1 MIEFH
6 EFRIKTLKDEMNC
19 KMGCMAC
26 NLGSEMAE
34 HSENI
39 RKVIEQQ
46 QEQIVNELVAIME
59 DAQKLGEI
67 NATMD
72 VRSVVE
78 FIEDAGKG
86 AMITMK
92 EKKSAEPI
100 DNFYKM
106 IRTYFLT

>member
-1 MIEFH
+1 
-6 EFRIKTLKDEMNC
+6 
-19 KMGCMAC
+19 MAC